1 MESYIFLIIGL
12 IAGAAIGWLVASR
25 RSGTLAAGSDQGL
38 VSAEALVAAQAEV
51 QTLRIQLASTEA
63 TANGLNAQLAQSA
76 AEKRERDER
85 DREENKLLQALAPVK
100 VHLEQMQLTVAT
112 LEKERTEQF
121 GSIQQQLKSAI
132 ESDEQLRK
140 QTQALS
146 QALTSNNVRG
156 VWGEAQLRK
165 LVELAGLIKH
175 ADFDE
180 QATISTNAGAGRA
193 DMVINLPGGKSLA
206 IDSKVPFSAYQE
218 ASAISELATGEEA
231 ARRTRLIGD
240 HVKAV
245 KAHIDALGTKS
256 YWSGLDSSPDFVI
269 AFIPSES
276 LLSAAL
282 DADPALL
289 EYAFKKNVALASP
302 VSLFSV
308 LKTINFIWRQ
318 NADESSV
325 RNMIKLGKELYER
338 VGKVAEHAD
347 KLGRSITTTVKDY
360 NQFVSSLE
368 GRMLV
373 TARKLNDLD
382 ENALGT
388 EEIQA
393 PKELEVAPVQLT
405 ASELTSTPEI
415 EK

>member
-1 MESYIFLIIGL
+1 M
-12 IAGAAIGWLVASR
+12 
-25 RSGTLAAGSDQGL
+25 
-38 VSAEALVAAQAEV
+38 
-51 QTLRIQLASTEA
+51 
-63 TANGLNAQLAQSA
+63 
-76 AEKRERDER
+76 
-85 DREENKLLQALAPVK
+85 
-100 VHLEQMQLTVAT
+100 
-112 LEKERTEQF
+112 
-121 GSIQQQLKSAI
+121 
-132 ESDEQLRK
+132 
-140 QTQALS
+140 
-146 QALTSNNVRG
+146 
-156 VWGEAQLRK
+156 
-165 LVELAGLIKH
+165 
-175 ADFDE
+175 
-180 QATISTNAGAGRA
+180 
-193 DMVINLPGGKSLA
+193 
-206 IDSKVPFSAYQE
+206 
-218 ASAISELATGEEA
+218 
-231 ARRTRLIGD
+231 
-240 HVKAV
+240 
-245 KAHIDALGTKS
+245 
-256 YWSGLDSSPDFVI
+256 I

-347 KLGRSITTTVKDY
+347 KLGRSITSTVKDY

-382 ENALGT
+382 ENALST
-388 EEIQA
+388 EEISA

-405 ASELTSTPEI
+405 ASELAQTPEI

>member
-1 MESYIFLIIGL
+1 METFAL
-12 IAGAAIGWLVASR
+12 IAAGLAVGLLLGALLGYFIADSR
-25 RSGTLAAGSDQGL
+25 ARARAAVEMQNY
-38 VSAEALVAAQAEV
+38 VQQQAAQN
-51 QTLRIQLASTEA
+51 S
-63 TANGLNAQLAQSA
+63 AQAGQ
-76 AEKRERDER
+76 
-85 DREENKLLQALAPVK
+85 ENKLLEAIAPVRF
-100 VHLEQMQLTVAT
+100 HLEQMQQVVTR
-112 LEKERTEQF
+112 LEKDRTEQF
-121 GSIQQQLKSAI
+121 GTIQEQLKNAI
-132 ESDEQLRK
+132 DSDAALRK

-146 QALTSNNVRG
+146 QALSSNNIRG
-156 VWGEAQLRK
+156 VWGETQLRK

-180 QATISTNAGAGRA
+180 QASFSTDTGSGRA

-206 IDSKVPFSAYQE
+206 IDSKVPFNSYQE
-218 ASAISELATGEEA
+218 ASTISDLASGEELA
-231 ARRTRLIGD
+231 RRNRLIEE

-245 KAHIDALGTKS
+245 KGHVDALSSKS
-256 YWSGLDSSPDFVI
+256 YWTGLNASPDFVI
-269 AFIPSES
+269 AFVPSES

-308 LKTINFIWRQ
+308 LKTINYIWRQ
-318 NADESSV
+318 NVDETQV
-325 RNMIKLGKELYER
+325 RTMIKLGKELYER

-347 KLGRSITTTVKDY
+347 KLGRSITATVKDY
-360 NQFVSSLE
+360 NTFVSSLE
-368 GRMLV
+368 SRVLV

-393 PKELEVAPVQLT
+393 PKELDSAPQSLT
-405 ASELTSTPEI
+405 ASELT
-415 EK
+415 K

>member
-1 MESYIFLIIGL
+1 
-12 IAGAAIGWLVASR
+12 
-25 RSGTLAAGSDQGL
+25 
-38 VSAEALVAAQAEV
+38 
-51 QTLRIQLASTEA
+51 
-63 TANGLNAQLAQSA
+63 
-76 AEKRERDER
+76 
-85 DREENKLLQALAPVK
+85 
-100 VHLEQMQLTVAT
+100 
-112 LEKERTEQF
+112 
-121 GSIQQQLKSAI
+121 
-132 ESDEQLRK
+132 
-140 QTQALS
+140 
-146 QALTSNNVRG
+146 
-156 VWGEAQLRK
+156 
-165 LVELAGLIKH
+165 AGLIKH

-231 ARRTRLIGD
+231 ARRTRLIAD

-245 KAHIDALGTKS
+245 KAHIDALGTKA
-256 YWSGLDSSPDFVI
+256 YWSGLEASPDFVI

-347 KLGRSITTTVKDY
+347 KLGRSITSTVKDY

-388 EEIQA
+388 EQISA

-405 ASELTSTPEI
+405 ASELTDAPEI

>member
-1 MESYIFLIIGL
+1 MESFIFLAAGLLVGAVLGWL
-12 IAGAAIGWLVASR
+12 IAGR
-25 RSGTLAAGSDQGL
+25 RNVAGSAVGQGDAVIIAENQNL
-38 VSAEALVAAQAEV
+38 KVQLATAEATVV
-51 QTLRIQLASTEA
+51 
-63 TANGLNAQLAQSA
+63 GLNSQLTQNAI
-76 AEKRERDER
+76 EKRERDER

-121 GSIQQQLKSAI
+121 GTIQQQLKSAI

-231 ARRTRLIGD
+231 ARRTRLIAE

-256 YWSGLDSSPDFVI
+256 YWSGLDASPDFVI

-347 KLGRSITTTVKDY
+347 KLGRSITSTVKDY

-388 EEIQA
+388 EDISA

-405 ASELTSTPEI
+405 ASELTSTSEI

>member
-1 MESYIFLIIGL
+1 MESFIFLGIGL
-12 IAGAAIGWLVASR
+12 VVGALIGWLIASR
-25 RSGTLAAGSDQGL
+25 KSGSSAAGADSQDL
-38 VSAEALVAAQAEV
+38 RVKLASAEATIA
-51 QTLRIQLASTEA
+51 
-63 TANGLNAQLAQSA
+63 GLNGQLAQSA
-76 AEKRERDER
+76 AEKRDRDER

-180 QATISTNAGAGRA
+180 QATISTNTGAGRA

-231 ARRTRLIGD
+231 ARRSRLIAE

-245 KAHIDALGTKS
+245 KAHIDALGTKA
-256 YWSGLDSSPDFVI
+256 YWSGLDASPDFVI

-388 EEIQA
+388 DEISS

-405 ASELTSTPEI
+405 ASELAQTPEI